1 LKPSIFQLVDKPRV
15 TKNIFQLNKEFNFPG
30 ELSLEIDNNIKVIKM
45 FEEDKNAIVVLNL
58 TFFKGRIFEEIP
70 FKLEIEIE
78 GLFSWGD
85 ELENKSDRLEFLLN
99 ENAPAILYSYLRP
112 MITTITLDAN
122 LPPLVIPLMN
132 FREQNQTK

>member
-1 LKPSIFQLVDKPRV
+1 MKPSIFQLVDKPRV

-78 GLFSWGD
+78 GL
-85 ELENKSDRLEFLLN
+85 
-99 ENAPAILYSYLRP
+99 
-112 MITTITLDAN
+112 